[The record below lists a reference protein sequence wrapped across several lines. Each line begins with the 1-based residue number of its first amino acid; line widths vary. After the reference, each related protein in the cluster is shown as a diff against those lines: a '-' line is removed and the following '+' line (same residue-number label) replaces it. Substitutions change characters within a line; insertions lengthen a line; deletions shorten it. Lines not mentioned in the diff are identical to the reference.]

1 MTHCLN
7 TLANLIQ
14 QYIWLAPI
22 LALLGGLVTSFTPC
36 SLSSVPMVIAYIG
49 GSAKNDTKKAFRLSL
64 TMAGGLALTF
74 LIFGSLASVLGH
86 YLHEIGAWWYGILGA
101 IMVLMALQIWGVI
114 RILPNHPHDHGTGEG
129 HGEHGCECH
138 DHHHHHEE
146 EHHHPVDCQEGDGQ
160 CHCGPKVTKKGYL
173 GALLA
178 GMVSGAVASHCS
190 TPVMIA
196 LLAMAAQAGKTVW
209 GILLMVMFAIGH
221 SVLLVTAGTS
231 YSVVERWMYDP
242 KYEKISKTLRTV
254 MGVLILLI
262 GVAMIYLAM
271 VHEG

>member
-1 MTHCLN
+1 MPLWSESN
-7 TLANLIQ
+7 
-14 QYIWLAPI
+14 
-22 LALLGGLVTSFTPC
+22 
-36 SLSSVPMVIAYIG
+36 
-49 GSAKNDTKKAFRLSL
+49 KKRVSWCA
-64 TMAGGLALTF
+64 A
-74 LIFGSLASVLGH
+74 
-86 YLHEIGAWWYGILGA
+86 
-101 IMVLMALQIWGVI
+101 
-114 RILPNHPHDHGTGEG
+114 
-129 HGEHGCECH
+129 
-138 DHHHHHEE
+138 
-146 EHHHPVDCQEGDGQ
+146 
-160 CHCGPKVTKKGYL
+160 CGK
-173 GALLA
+173 
-178 GMVSGAVASHCS
+178 VSGAVASHCS

-209 GILLMVMFAIGH
+209 GIFLMVMFAIGH

>member
-1 MTHCLN
+1 
-7 TLANLIQ
+7 
-14 QYIWLAPI
+14 
-22 LALLGGLVTSFTPC
+22 
-36 SLSSVPMVIAYIG
+36 
-49 GSAKNDTKKAFRLSL
+49 
-64 TMAGGLALTF
+64 MAGGLALTF

-209 GILLMVMFAIGH
+209 GIFLMVMFAIGH
-221 SVLLVTAGTS
+221 SALLVTAGTS